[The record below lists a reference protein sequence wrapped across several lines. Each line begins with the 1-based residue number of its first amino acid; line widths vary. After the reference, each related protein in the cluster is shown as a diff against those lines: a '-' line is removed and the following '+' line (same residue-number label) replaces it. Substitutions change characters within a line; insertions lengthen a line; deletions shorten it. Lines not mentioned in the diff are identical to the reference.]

1 MEENQKV
8 QSYSQHLIAL
18 QLQVSSSS
26 FPEPSARFII
36 EMQIQ
41 RTCLVAKSVCVEKTK
56 VKEMESKE
64 NTPLVQD
71 LYYSSSLTG
80 TLLSCSPWN

>member
-1 MEENQKV
+1 MLEENQKV

-18 QLQVSSSS
+18 QFQVSSNS

-41 RTCLVAKSVCVEKTK
+41 REWQKLA
-56 VKEMESKE
+56 
-64 NTPLVQD
+64 
-71 LYYSSSLTG
+71 
-80 TLLSCSPWN
+80 